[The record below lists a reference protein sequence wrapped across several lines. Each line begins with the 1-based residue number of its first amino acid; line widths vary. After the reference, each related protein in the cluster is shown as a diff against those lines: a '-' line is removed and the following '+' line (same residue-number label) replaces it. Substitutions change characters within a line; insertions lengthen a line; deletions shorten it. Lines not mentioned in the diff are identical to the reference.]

1 MPKTQELTI
10 SKATAQARRLVDKIM
25 PGAMATV
32 ESKRCYDLAADRA
45 TIVTTITYPIEADR
59 FALAAAIWDVL
70 DGKHADVRGVEVMD
84 TRTIVTRGI

>member
-32 ESKRCYDLAADRA
+32 ESKRSYDLAADRA
-45 TIVTTITYPIEADR
+45 TIVTTITHPVHPSGSLMLYVKLQKTEGLR
-59 FALAAAIWDVL
+59 
-70 DGKHADVRGVEVMD
+70 KVEQFPN
-84 TRTIVTRGI
+84 RTIVTRDI